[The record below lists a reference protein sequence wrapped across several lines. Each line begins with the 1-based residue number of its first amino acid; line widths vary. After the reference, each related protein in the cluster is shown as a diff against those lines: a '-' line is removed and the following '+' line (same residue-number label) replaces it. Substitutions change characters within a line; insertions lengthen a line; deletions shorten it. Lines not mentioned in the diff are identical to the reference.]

1 MKYVLDVLLFLE
13 NNVDCNN
20 HTINCTAETTIEY
33 AQPGEQVRILNLYC
47 TAQTTIE
54 YAQPGEQVS
63 FQKNITYGLINNLMF
78 CFTDFESLN
87 EKLLCREP
95 KLIGSHTACFCI

>member
-1 MKYVLDVLLFLE
+1 MKYVFDVLLFFE

-33 AQPGEQVRILNLYC
+33 AQPGEQVSFQKNITPFTNSLMFALHILNLYC

-54 YAQPGEQVS
+54 YTQQGEQVS
-63 FQKNITYGLINNLMF
+63 FQKI
-78 CFTDFESLN
+78 
-87 EKLLCREP
+87 
-95 KLIGSHTACFCI
+95 